1 MQNYY
6 RTSIISDVIL
16 VNIRKVFMLF
26 KTMTFLRFEFDGDD
40 NEPSQSLI
48 EENMGK
54 LKFRRCLPTFLES
67 SGFFHPYKPLTSVPD
82 VKNSDEPS
90 SEEEDDD
97 DIDEQHVDDEVFAS
111 SITHS
116 IDQAILFSVVIE
128 KKDISNIDLELR
140 KQKKV
145 KENLKKDGVDFKHVE
160 KSEIKRMMGEV
171 HQEVL
176 DEMAKT
182 AQVKLKRVEGVLD
195 FKTSHLVINS
205 SSKPCIEKICE
216 MLDKVFGG
224 NITLV
229 PAKPAVDL
237 VSIMT
242 RWMDQNIEANPPSKF
257 TLGTDCT
264 LVQHGNKKTKVVCSN
279 HDLHSN
285 EISSHVTNYDKQV
298 VKLSMFFEDKFCF
311 DLDENFTFLK
321 VKSQEGFIRK
331 LDEAELDSQEQV
343 RDATLSLTMMFIR
356 EALSELYEYFKKSN
370 R

>member
-1 MQNYY
+1 
-6 RTSIISDVIL
+6 
-16 VNIRKVFMLF
+16 MLF
-26 KTMTFLRFEFDGDD
+26 KTMTFFRFEFGD
-40 NEPSQSLI
+40 NKEPSQSLI

-67 SGFFHPYKPLTSVPD
+67 SGFFHPYKPLISVPD
-82 VKNSDEPS
+82 VKNEVEDFDDNDQEDEEP
-90 SEEEDDD
+90 
-97 DIDEQHVDDEVFAS
+97 HVDDEVFTS

-116 IDQAILFSVVIE
+116 IDQAIMFSVVIE
-128 KKDISNIDLELR
+128 KKDISKIDLELR

-145 KENLKKDGVDFKHVE
+145 KENLKREGVDFKHVE
-160 KSEIKRMMGEV
+160 KNEIKKMMGEV

-182 AQVKLKRVEGVLD
+182 APIKLKKVEGVLD
-195 FKTSHLVINS
+195 FKTSHLIINS
-205 SSKPCIEKICE
+205 SSKSCIDKICE

-224 NITLV
+224 EITIV

-242 RWMDQNIEANPPSKF
+242 KWMDQNVESNPPSKF
-257 TLGTDCT
+257 TLGVDCT

-298 VKLSMFFEDKFCF
+298 VKLSMFFEDKFSF

-321 VKSQEGFIRK
+321 IKSQEGFVEK
-331 LDEAELDSQEQV
+331 LDEAELDTQEQV
-343 RDATLSLTMMFIR
+343 RDATLSLTMLFIR
-356 EALSELYEYFKKSN
+356 EALSEFYEYFKKSN
-370 R
+370 K

>member
-1 MQNYY
+1 
-6 RTSIISDVIL
+6 
-16 VNIRKVFMLF
+16 MLF
-26 KTMTFLRFEFDGDD
+26 KTMTFFRFEFGDGED
-40 NEPSQSLI
+40 EPSQSLI

-67 SGFFHPYKPLTSVPD
+67 SGFFHPYKSLTSVPD
-82 VKNSDEPS
+82 VKAEDESKSDD
-90 SEEEDDD
+90 EDDD
-97 DIDEQHVDDEVFAS
+97 DNEQHVDDEVFAS

-128 KKDISNIDLELR
+128 KKDISKIDLELR

-145 KENLKKDGVDFKHVE
+145 KENLKKEGVDFKHVE
-160 KSEIKRMMGEV
+160 RVEIKRMMAEV

-176 DEMAKT
+176 DDMART
-182 AQVKLKRVEGVLD
+182 APIKLKRVEGVLD
-195 FKTSHLVINS
+195 FKTSHLIINS
-205 SSKPCIEKICE
+205 SSKSCIDKICE

-224 NITLV
+224 EIIIV

-242 RWMDQNIEANPPSKF
+242 RWMDQSVESNPPSKF
-257 TLGTDCT
+257 TLGVDCT

-321 VKSQEGFIRK
+321 VKSLEGFVEK
-331 LDEAELDSQEQV
+331 LDEAEPDSQEQV

-356 EALSELYEYFKKSN
+356 EALSELYDYFKKSN